1 MNNKILRESLIIFL
15 LIIVIMFT
23 LGILFYDYIPTTK
36 EEISSVE
43 YVTDA
48 NVEQVLDEIQTNSGI
63 DIKSEITDS
72 PLKSYTIT
80 ASDLKSFAKDKTYD
94 EGRADPFATVGSD
107 LYENETDPNDPTNP
121 GNQTGGGSVN
131 SVGGTQ
137 NKTNTSQGY
146 FNSTGKNK

>member
-1 MNNKILRESLIIFL
+1 MDKFLKEFIITILLTIVIIIL
-15 LIIVIMFT
+15 LIIALYEYTPNQKNV
-23 LGILFYDYIPTTK
+23 PTTGEYK
-36 EEISSVE
+36 RTGQTANTLQEISTAT
-43 YVTDA
+43 VTTTG
-48 NVEQVLDEIQTNSGI
+48 NESII
-63 DIKSEITDS
+63 
-72 PLKSYTIT
+72 KSYTIT

-131 SVGGTQ
+131 SVGGNK